1 MLENK
6 KYVWEKYLQ
15 YKLQTGSIFFKDMMC
30 FLQIGKEMG
39 SHTTEKQRAK
49 YVTQQI
55 TKEQVQ
61 VIRKHKKSCLNSII
75 RNATYQI
82 KGDW

>member
-15 YKLQTGSIFFKDMMC
+15 CKLQTGSIFFKDMMC
-30 FLQIGKEMG
+30 LLQIGQEMG

-49 YVTQQI
+49 YVTQPT
-55 TKEQVQ
+55 TKSKFRWSESV
-61 VIRKHKKSCLNSII
+61 
-75 RNATYQI
+75 RNHA
-82 KGDW
+82 